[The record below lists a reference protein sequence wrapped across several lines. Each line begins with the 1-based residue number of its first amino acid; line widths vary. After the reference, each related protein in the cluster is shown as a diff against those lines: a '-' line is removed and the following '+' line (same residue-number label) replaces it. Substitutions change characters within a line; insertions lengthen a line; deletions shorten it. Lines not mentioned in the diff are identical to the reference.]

1 MLAARS
7 VATFEDN
14 DWLSRKLS
22 AASVAC
28 GGSPQ

>member
-14 DWLSRKLS
+14 DSLSCKFS
-22 AASVAC
+22 AASVAR